1 MESGRQRNPRDYYYG
16 EVLQL
21 PPGTKQPDHYV
32 LLGVRY
38 FEEDHDTILRA
49 ALERIRLLEA
59 CEADP
64 RPAYRK
70 VLAQLIAEVRE
81 AQMAL
86 LDPRRRKAYDAAL
99 TGTTEVEPDED
110 IRELE
115 LPPGTMYAD
124 RYRILREVRRGALGV
139 VYEAGDKNLR
149 SKVHVSIL
157 RPRLSHESVPR
168 RRIEQAARAAHA
180 LDHPGILRLDEVGNG
195 DGLLFVRTRAVE
207 RKGLLEIIE
216 STPEMRLET
225 DKARMVLMG
234 VADALRY
241 AHAQGIVHGDL
252 RPKNVFVDDREGRI
266 LVADFCLSRAVAD
279 ALGDMSSLYREPENE
294 PNPAADLIALG
305 CLGYQMLAGM
315 PPFAAGATDKEPKP
329 LPQDV
334 PSDLGEL
341 VLRLLSRAPAQ
352 RPALLDVIAELR
364 RERRSRRL
372 PLYIAAGVLVV
383 AGAVAGGVALL
394 GGSGSAP
401 AEKPPVTVEADAWRL
416 IANRKF
422 DEAIARVRKAR
433 EADPAD
439 ASLIAPLA
447 QALEG
452 TAEGR
457 EKAGDPWH
465 AQVLLQEAARL
476 EPSPRRA
483 EALERVTAAAVAEL
497 NAIRIEIA
505 EVTSDPAMTVDV
517 RRLRSCVIGGNE
529 LVPGASVDGPTTKRL
544 PNLAEGRH
552 ELAIVMIDRAG
563 NRRTGSVVCIV
574 DRTAPVLEIL
584 EPPEGAQFRKGRI
597 PFRVQVHDANP
608 EERVSVN
615 GESVAAR
622 DGEALGVLEFE
633 DGEQTIEVVARDRAG
648 NETRTSRTIVVD
660 SKAPDLEL
668 QTARIATR
676 DGRVSV
682 RGTVRSRV
690 EQVTVD
696 GQPVAVD
703 ANGSFAADLVVK
715 EDRAVPVVAVG
726 LTGLRR
732 TLPVEVLLDD
742 QPPRIGVL
750 WERRDPRGALLYGT
764 KEMEAGDLAL
774 PLQADDKT
782 RVTFLPEQGR
792 VEGNVW
798 HVPAREGRATILL
811 RARDEAGNETELRVD
826 VEGHR
831 ATPRLL
837 VRCSTDEITNDK
849 ETQLD
854 IQADRAVLVQ
864 GEPREPGRLKMPLP
878 EGKVELVVQ
887 AIDRYGNETRWTSRF
902 LVDRTPPKIDLD
914 GGPERGIGRQEL
926 LFVADE
932 ALFSIT
938 CFGKTVRASGRSAR
952 IETTLKQG
960 RRRLH
965 VIARDLAGNSAKAT
979 FNLDVKNRVL
989 VLDGGS
995 AVQVALPATVNLDT
1009 FTVECWVR
1017 GMTPEGTRGLVSNYK
1032 NAGFALMW
1040 SGLKANKPYAVLY
1053 TEKSGRTPVRAKKA
1067 WEWDSWTHL
1076 ALSHDGKRIR
1086 FYVNGSLQQSAEL
1099 KERLVPSKS
1108 PLYIGRDSVAR
1119 YSHFTGAIDEVRI
1132 SNVARYTRGFSPP
1145 RFHKEDDKTVLL
1157 LRFDM
1162 LRGKLFPDSSE
1173 HGHHGIPLGNPRL
1186 KEENR

>member
-1 MESGRQRNPRDYYYG
+1 MESGRQRNPRDYFYG

-38 FEEDHDTILRA
+38 FEEDHDAILRA
-49 ALERIRLLEA
+49 ALERLRLLEA

-81 AQMAL
+81 AQMVL

-99 TGTTEVEPDED
+99 TGSTEVEPEED

-149 SKVHVSIL
+149 TKVQVSIL
-157 RPRLSHESVPR
+157 RPRLSHERIPR

-180 LDHPGILRLDEVGNG
+180 LDHVGILRLDEVGTG

-207 RKGLLEIIE
+207 RKGLLDLIE
-216 STPEMRLET
+216 ATPEMRLRP
-225 DKARMVLMG
+225 DLARAILMG
-234 VADALRY
+234 IADALRY
-241 AHAQGIVHGDL
+241 AHDQGIVHGDL
-252 RPKNVFVDDREGRI
+252 RPQNVFVDDEGRV

-279 ALGDMSSLYREPENE
+279 ALSDRSSLYREPENE
-294 PNPAADLIALG
+294 PNPPADLFALG

-315 PPFAAGATDKEPKP
+315 PPFPAGAAGEEPKP
-329 LPQDV
+329 LPDDV
-334 PSDLGEL
+334 PGDLAEL
-341 VLRLLSRAPAQ
+341 VMRLLARVPAE
-352 RPALLDVIAELR
+352 RPALEEVIAELR

-372 PLYIAAGVLVV
+372 PLYVAAGAVLVV
-383 AGAVAGGVALL
+383 GLLAVGLALFGGAGD
-394 GGSGSAP
+394 
-401 AEKPPVTVEADAWRL
+401 AEDKIPVTLEAEAWRL
-416 IANRKF
+416 VANRKF
-422 DEAIARVRKAR
+422 KEAIALLREAR

-439 ASLIAPLA
+439 ASLSAPLA

-452 TAEGR
+452 AAEER
-457 EKAGDPWH
+457 EQGGDPWH
-465 AQVLLQEAARL
+465 AQVLLQEAAHL

-497 NAIRIEIA
+497 EAIRVDVA
-505 EVTSDPAMTVDV
+505 GVSSDPVIAVDTSH
-517 RRLRSCVIGGNE
+517 LRSCVVGGHQ
-529 LVPGASVDGPTTKRL
+529 LVADDAAGGPTRL
-544 PNLAEGRH
+544 RLADAAEGRH
-552 ELAIVMIDRAG
+552 ELPFVMVDRAG
-563 NRRTGSVVCIV
+563 NRRKGRVVCVV
-574 DRTAPVLEIL
+574 DRTAPVLAIL
-584 EPPEGAQFRKGRI
+584 EPAEGAQFRRGRI
-597 PFRVQVHDANP
+597 PFRVRVEDANP
-608 EERVSVN
+608 PDEVSVD
-615 GESVAAR
+615 GRPAVVR
-622 DGEALGVLEFE
+622 DGEALGVLEFP
-633 DGEQTIEVVARDRAG
+633 DGEYTIAVVARDRAG
-648 NETRTSRTIVVD
+648 NETRASRTIIVD

-668 QTARIATR
+668 TEARIVTR
-676 DGRVSV
+676 DGGITV

-696 GQPVAVD
+696 GRPVTVD
-703 ANGSFAADLVVK
+703 ADGSFAAELVVK

-726 LTGLRR
+726 VTGLRR
-732 TLPVEVLLDD
+732 TLAVEVLLDD
-742 QPPRIGVL
+742 RPPRVGVR
-750 WERRDPRGALLYGT
+750 WERRDPQGTLLYGT
-764 KEMEAGDLAL
+764 KEMDAGDLAL
-774 PLQADDKT
+774 PLQVDDKT
-782 RVTFLPEQGR
+782 AVTFRPDQGR
-792 VEGNVW
+792 IEGGAW
-798 HVPAREGRATILL
+798 HVPAREGRATVRLH
-811 RARDEAGNETELRVD
+811 ARDEAGNETELPLD

-831 ATPRLL
+831 AAPRLT
-837 VRCSTDEITNDK
+837 VKCSTEEITNDK

-854 IQADRAVLVQ
+854 IEADRPVLVQ

-878 EGKVELVVQ
+878 EGRVELVVQ

-902 LVDRTPPKIDLD
+902 IVDRTSPTIELD
-914 GGPERGIGRQEL
+914 GGPERGVGRQEL
-926 LFVADE
+926 FFVADE
-932 ALFSIT
+932 ELSTLT

-952 IETTLKQG
+952 IETTLRPG

-965 VIARDLAGNSAKAT
+965 VVARDLAGNSSKTT
-979 FNLDVKNRVL
+979 FDLDVKNRVL
-989 VLDGGS
+989 LLDGQS
-995 AVQVALPATVNLDT
+995 AVQVALPATVNLET

-1017 GMTPEGTRGLVSNYK
+1017 GLTPEGTRGLVSNYK
-1032 NAGFALMW
+1032 NSGFALMW
-1040 SGLKANKPYAVLY
+1040 SGAKARLPYAVIHA
-1053 TEKSGRTPVRAKKA
+1053 EKSGRTPLESKKA
-1067 WEWDSWTHL
+1067 WDWDSWTHL
-1076 ALSHDGKRIR
+1076 AFSHDGKRIR

-1099 KERLVPSKS
+1099 KERMTPSKS
-1108 PLYIGRDSVAR
+1108 PLYIGRDTGGR
-1119 YSHFTGAIDEVRI
+1119 YTYFTGAIDEVRV
-1132 SNVARYTRGFSPP
+1132 SNVARYTRAFTPP

-1186 KEENR
+1186 KEETR